1 MINKFMELY
10 KKYKEIIM
18 YLFFGVT
25 TTIVNWVIYICLI
38 KVGSMTVVANM
49 IAWLGAVSYAF
60 ITNKLFVFESKSM
73 SPDVVLKEGISF
85 FMARMFSGVFE
96 IIGPEV
102 LMSAGM
108 RQQLFGIKGFVAK
121 IVISVLVIIMNYVLS
136 KLLVFRNKK
145 EMEYATTK

>member
-1 MINKFMELY
+1 
-10 KKYKEIIM
+10 
-18 YLFFGVT
+18 
-25 TTIVNWVIYICLI
+25 
-38 KVGSMTVVANM
+38 
-49 IAWLGAVSYAF
+49 
-60 ITNKLFVFESKSM
+60 
-73 SPDVVLKEGISF
+73 
-85 FMARMFSGVFE
+85 MARMFSGVFE

>member
-108 RQQLFGIKGFVAK
+108 HQQLFGIKGFVAK